1 MKEAVV
7 SAISNIADVAGED
20 MRPFYDEAVA
30 FLHKMLDSHQQ
41 REYAEL
47 RGHIL
52 ECLSMLAVAVGQQC
66 F

>member
-41 REYAEL
+41 REYA
-47 RGHIL
+47 
-52 ECLSMLAVAVGQQC
+52 
-66 F
+66 